1 MAEAQQILSLLPSQP
16 MAEPVRE
23 VSPGLEARCARA
35 EAAAAVEMASR
46 ACAAE
51 DHGGALPVRRLST
64 GLNRSPCSWRPTE
77 PPRLDQLPRQDDS
90 SSPKC
95 MITRGGSSPSAHPR
109 DSSPGGFSG
118 HSQESSFGGPS
129 APAEPEE
136 DDPHEDA
143 TQHYIRR
150 VLDGADGEDAWDA
163 AQLEAARPKL
173 VEPKKDQGHFKPKSK
188 RHVIDD
194 KLKAELKE
202 CFAMMDVGPAGGNGP
217 SRHLGEPGGSKGPGR
232 S

>member
-51 DHGGALPVRRLST
+51 DYGGALPVRRLST
-64 GLNRSPCSWRPTE
+64 GLNRSPCSWRPTA

-118 HSQESSFGGPS
+118 HSEESSFGGPS
-129 APAEPEE
+129 APAEPERAAPRPASADE
-136 DDPHEDA
+136 D
-143 TQHYIRR
+143 
-150 VLDGADGEDAWDA
+150 
-163 AQLEAARPKL
+163 
-173 VEPKKDQGHFKPKSK
+173 S
-188 RHVIDD
+188 
-194 KLKAELKE
+194 
-202 CFAMMDVGPAGGNGP
+202 
-217 SRHLGEPGGSKGPGR
+217 GR
-232 S
+232 SAGALEPVL